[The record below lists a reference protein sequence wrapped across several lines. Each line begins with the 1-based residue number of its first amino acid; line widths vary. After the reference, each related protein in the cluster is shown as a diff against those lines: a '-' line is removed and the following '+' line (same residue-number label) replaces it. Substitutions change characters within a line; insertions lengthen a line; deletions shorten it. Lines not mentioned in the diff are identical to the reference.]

1 MTTPID
7 PTDVEALGRIAYEN
21 NTILPGTIG
30 TPATWDEMERW
41 PEERIPWTSS
51 GLAVASAVCPEHHA
65 VYDTRTHFV
74 VPRDE
79 VPEWACQRCGGYG
92 LISLPCENGFADG
105 PCPDCDGQGVRT
117 SESEV
122 SR

>member
-1 MTTPID
+1 MTKHSLDIGAVKAVLGELYIGI
-7 PTDVEALGRIAYEN
+7 TDVDEAFNEIWGEFV
-21 NTILPGTIG
+21 
-30 TPATWDEMERW
+30 PA
-41 PEERIPWTSS
+41 
-51 GLAVASAVCPEHHA
+51 HHA

>member
-1 MTTPID
+1 MTKHSLDIGAVKAVLGELYIGI
-7 PTDVEALGRIAYEN
+7 TDVDEAFNEIWGEFGRRSVSRGRAAVSPSP
-21 NTILPGTIG
+21 LP
-30 TPATWDEMERW
+30 A
-41 PEERIPWTSS
+41 
-51 GLAVASAVCPEHHA
+51 HHA

>member
-7 PTDVEALGRIAYEN
+7 PTAGEELSRAY
-21 NTILPGTIG
+21 G
-30 TPATWDEMERW
+30 AASVKAKTWDYLPARDAQ
-41 PEERIPWTSS
+41 RA
-51 GLAVASAVCPEHHA
+51 GALAVARAVVPEGFA